1 MIPSAVIDT
10 HTAIWYLNADARLSN
25 RAKRFIDEAGRRGMP
40 VLISSI
46 SLVEVIYLCEK
57 GRIPVESFTRLQ
69 EGLRLQDS
77 ALRVADLTLAVA
89 LAVARVIRD
98 EVSDM
103 PDRIIA
109 GTALYFGVPVISRDR
124 KIQTAAVETIW

>member
-10 HTAIWYLNADARLSN
+10 HTTIWYLNADVRLSG

-46 SLVEVIYLCEK
+46 SRVEVVYLCEK
-57 GRIPVESFTRLQ
+57 GRITLDSLARL
-69 EGLRLQDS
+69 EEALHLQDS
-77 ALRVADLTLAVA
+77 ALRVADLTMAIA
-89 LAVARVIRD
+89 LAVGRVISG

-124 KIQTAAVETIW
+124 KIKASSVETIW

>member
-25 RAKRFIDEAGRRGMP
+25 RAKQFIDEAGRGGVP
-40 VLISSI
+40 VLISPI

-57 GRIPVESFTRLQ
+57 GRIPPDSLTHLE
-69 EGLRLQDS
+69 EALRLRDT
-77 ALRVADLTLAVA
+77 ALRVADLTMDVA
-89 LAVARVIRD
+89 LSVGRVVHD
-98 EVSDM
+98 EVPDM

-124 KIQTAAVETIW
+124 KIKASSVETIW

>member
-10 HTAIWYLNADARLSN
+10 HTAIWYLNADARLSD

-40 VLISSI
+40 VLLSSI
-46 SLVEVIYLCEK
+46 SFVEIVYLCEK
-57 GRIPVESFTRLQ
+57 GRITPESLMRL
-69 EGLRLQDS
+69 EEALRLPGS
-77 ALRVADLTLAVA
+77 VLRVADLTMAVA
-89 LAVARVIRD
+89 LAVGRVARDDVP
-98 EVSDM
+98 DM

-124 KIQTAAVETIW
+124 KIKVSAVETIW

>member
-25 RAKRFIDEAGRRGMP
+25 RAKHFIDEAGRRGGP
-40 VLISSI
+40 VLLSSI
-46 SLVEVIYLCEK
+46 SCVEVVYLCEK
-57 GRIPVESFTRLQ
+57 GRIAPESLMRL
-69 EGLRLQDS
+69 EEALCLRDS
-77 ALRVADLTLAVA
+77 ALHAADLTMAVA
-89 LAVARVIRD
+89 LAVGRVIRD
-98 EVSDM
+98 EVPDM

-124 KIQTAAVETIW
+124 KIKVSAVETIW